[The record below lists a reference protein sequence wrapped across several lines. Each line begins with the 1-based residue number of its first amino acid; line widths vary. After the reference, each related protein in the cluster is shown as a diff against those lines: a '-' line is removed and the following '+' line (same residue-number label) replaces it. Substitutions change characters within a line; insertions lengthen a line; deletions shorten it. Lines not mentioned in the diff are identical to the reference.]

1 MNTILTPARL
11 GAAACGR
18 VQPSHNLFFLKA
30 FAMLILFGM
39 VAFGQNG
46 ASLTGA
52 IRDPQGRPVKQA
64 QVRLFEQGTGAL
76 HTAVSQGDGRY
87 SFERLAA
94 AAYLIEV
101 EMAQFRTA
109 TASLTVAAG
118 ARTVHDVTLELAG
131 VNQSVLVTAAGA
143 PQQLDEIAKA
153 ANTISGDEIQNRNEY
168 SLGEILRNT
177 PGMLITNGGGPG
189 QLTTIRL
196 RGLRADATG
205 VLVDGLRLRDTT
217 TISADS
223 SSLFSALNFIAA
235 DRVEVMR
242 GSGSS
247 LYGTN
252 AVGGVV
258 NVVTQQGG
266 GPLHGQLQTEGG
278 NLGFYRAR
286 GTLSGGAFRDRLKYT
301 AGLSH
306 LNVIQGV
313 DGNDPWRS
321 TGGQGFLRYDF
332 TPTMNLSARLWGTD
346 DFVMTN
352 VGPSTTGIP
361 TANFP
366 STGIIPAQI
375 LSPLNV
381 ALVNSGGQ
389 PDYTGANLIPGRD
402 DPDSRRSLGFLSSA
416 FVFRHALT
424 PRVNWQASY
433 QRVHTDRIF
442 ENGPGGGGFQPATSN
457 FTLYRGD
464 IDTAE
469 LRGTAQLTP
478 WMSVTG
484 GYEFERENYLD
495 RQENNLAAPRTVST
509 RTQITQNMNTGYFA
523 TQMGLLGRKLQI
535 SLSGRAQQFS
545 LSRPEFQFAG
555 VATNYERTPLSA
567 PPRALTGDAAVA
579 YLLNRT
585 NTKLRAH
592 FGNAYRAPGLYERFG
607 GGFSANPVTGIVGF
621 TAYGDPRLAPDRYNS
636 LDAGVDQYL
645 FSSKIRLSATWFYTR
660 MVTVSAFDSSGVIRV
675 ATDPYGRSSGYIN
688 GSGGVSRGFELGFEA
703 RPMRTLTFSGS
714 YAYTRANLDR
724 DLSVAGIWRVLGV
737 PRQTA
742 TLVATKQWTRRLDT
756 TVDIYG
762 QSSYL
767 TPFFAGVRTRAF
779 ELPGFSKTDL
789 VANYR
794 LHQGEKSLTRV
805 YVKVDNLFAQRY
817 YQNGWLAARAN
828 FVVGLGFGF

>member
-1 MNTILTPARL
+1 MNSFATSRDGTKVSGRWRSGVSGRLLRGIAILVSLASMAL
-11 GAAACGR
+11 GHGA
-18 VQPSHNLFFLKA
+18 PSLSGL
-30 FAMLILFGM
+30 
-39 VAFGQNG
+39 
-46 ASLTGA
+46 
-52 IRDPQGRPVKQA
+52 IRDPQGVAVKLA
-64 QVRLFEQGTGAL
+64 QVRLFEQSSGAL
-76 HTAVSQGDGRY
+76 LTTISGSDGRY
-87 SFERLAA
+87 RFERLAA
-94 AAYLIEV
+94 GTYVIEV
-101 EMAQFRTA
+101 ELELFRTA
-109 TASLTVAAG
+109 TASVTIAPGG
-118 ARTVHDVTLELAG
+118 ATEHDIKLQLAG

-143 PQQLDEIAKA
+143 PQQLDEVAKA
-153 ANTISGDEIQNRNEY
+153 ASVITGDEIQNRNEY

-177 PGMLITNGGGPG
+177 PGMLVTNGGGPG
-189 QLTTIRL
+189 QLTTIRM
-196 RGLRADATG
+196 RGLRADSTS

-235 DRVEVMR
+235 DRVEVVR

-313 DGNDPWRS
+313 DGRDPWRS

-332 TPTMNLSARLWGTD
+332 TPTMNVSARLWGTD

-352 VGPSTTGIP
+352 VGPSTAGVP

-366 STGIIPAQI
+366 ATGIIPAQL
-375 LSPLNV
+375 LSPANV
-381 ALVNSGGQ
+381 ALLNAGGR

-402 DPDSRRSLGFLSSA
+402 DPDNRRSLGLLNSA
-416 FVFRHALT
+416 LVFRHALT

-442 ENGPGGGGFQPATSN
+442 ENGPGGGGFQPVTSDWSL
-457 FTLYRGD
+457 FLGD

-484 GYEFERENYLD
+484 GYEYERENYLT

-509 RTQITQNMNTGYFA
+509 RTKITQNMNTGFAA
-523 TQMGLLGRKLQI
+523 TQLGLLGRKLQI
-535 SLSGRAQQFS
+535 SLSGRAQQFA
-545 LSRPEFQFAG
+545 LSRPEFRFTG
-555 VATNYERTPLSA
+555 VATNYERTPLLA
-567 PPRALTGDAAVA
+567 PPRALTGDVAVA
-579 YLLNRT
+579 YFVSRT

-592 FGNAYRAPGLYERFG
+592 LGNSYRAPGLYERFG

-621 TAYGDPRLAPDRYNS
+621 TAWGDPRLAPDRFNS
-636 LDAGVDQYL
+636 VDAGIDQYL
-645 FSSKIRLSATWFYTR
+645 VSNKIRLSATWFYTR
-660 MVTVSAFDSSGVIRV
+660 MVTLSAFDSSGVIRP
-675 ATDPYGRSSGYIN
+675 ATDPFGRASGYIN
-688 GSGGVSRGFELGFEA
+688 GPGGITRGFELGVEA
-703 RPMRTLTFSGS
+703 RPMRTLTLSGS
-714 YAYTRANLDR
+714 YTYTRANLDR
-724 DLSVAGIWRVLGV
+724 DLSVGGIWRVLGV
-737 PRQTA
+737 PRHTA
-742 TLVATKQWTRRLDT
+742 SLVATKQWSRRLDT
-756 TVDIYG
+756 TVDVYSQG
-762 QSSYL
+762 SYL
-767 TPFFAGVRTRAF
+767 TPFFAGVRSRAF
-779 ELPGFSKTDL
+779 ELPGFSRTDL
-789 VANYR
+789 VGNYR
-794 LHQGEKSLTRV
+794 LYQGEKSLTRL
-805 YVKVDNLFAQRY
+805 YVKVDNLFSQRY
-817 YQNGWLAARAN
+817 YQNGWLAARTN
-828 FVVGLGFGF
+828 LVVGLGFGF